1 MTTKYDRAFK
11 RTKGNEGNG
20 LNPYDPDDR
29 GGMTYRGIARR
40 YWPSWIGWI
49 IIDQMLKTTGSMQPS
64 EDLDREVKVFFKREY
79 WDRCNCEDLPEEIA
93 LKIFDTA
100 VNKGVTD
107 ACKWLQECLNV
118 LNRNGKSYA
127 DIAEDGKLGPATLR
141 TIQALKNMEG
151 SHQLLLNAYHFRQ
164 GKHYWDEMRATPS
177 QEKYARGWFARAME
191 GI

>member
-1 MTTKYDRAFK
+1 MMTKYDRAFK

-29 GGMTYRGIARR
+29 GGMTYRGVARR
-40 YWPSWIGWI
+40 YHPSWIGWI
-49 IIDQMLKTTGSMQPS
+49 IIDQMLKTTGSVQPS

-100 VNKGVTD
+100 V
-107 ACKWLQECLNV
+107 
-118 LNRNGKSYA
+118 NRNGKSYA